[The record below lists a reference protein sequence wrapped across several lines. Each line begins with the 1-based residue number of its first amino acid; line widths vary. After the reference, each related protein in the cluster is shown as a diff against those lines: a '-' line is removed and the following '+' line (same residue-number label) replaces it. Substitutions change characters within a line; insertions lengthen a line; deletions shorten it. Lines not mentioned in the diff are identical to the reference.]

1 MKGWQ
6 KKIFLFFLL
15 NLNIILYSNSK
26 ISKIEN
32 KKIKEKI
39 VYLEDE
45 ETPFTGEFIGPNI
58 KETYK
63 NGIKDGF
70 FQGILNFN
78 NENLLYQGKYINGI
92 KHGNWII
99 KYIDGETKAIL
110 KYNYNKPDGRWVT
123 FYKNNKMENHEE
135 LKNGILEGKV
145 LKYSLRGN
153 TLIRLDYNHGLLH
166 GEGVFFYE
174 NGVLEMISN
183 FKYGKLY
190 GKIKIFSDKN
200 INLVDGEYNQNLR
213 VGIWKFYYMTGDLK
227 TIINYK
233 NGMRNGESII
243 FDKSGMEL
251 SRIVYYNGIEQGK
264 QEMKNKKNIKDS
276 IIKKINKVEEELI
289 YEKYDKLLS
298 ELEEYNEKYN

>member
-1 MKGWQ
+1 MKRV
-6 KKIFLFFLL
+6 KKNIFFFILINWSLL
-15 NLNIILYSNSK
+15 TYSNN
-26 ISKIEN
+26 KIEN
-32 KKIKEKI
+32 KQIKEKI
-39 VYLEDE
+39 VYLQGE
-45 ETPFTGEFIGPNI
+45 EIPFTGEFIGINI

-63 NGIKDGF
+63 NGIKNGF
-70 FQGILNFN
+70 FQGVFNFE

-92 KHGNWII
+92 KHGNWLIR
-99 KYIDGETKAIL
+99 YMNGENKAIL
-110 KYNYNKPDGRWVT
+110 KYNYDKPDGRWVF
-123 FYKNNKMENHEE
+123 FYKGNKMESHEE
-135 LKNGILEGKV
+135 LEDGILEGKV
-145 LKYSLRGN
+145 LKYSKKGN
-153 TLIRLDYNHGLLH
+153 TLIRLNYNHGLLH

-183 FKYGKLY
+183 FKYGKLH

-200 INLVDGEYNQNLR
+200 KTLVDGEYKQNLR

-251 SRIVYYNGIEQGK
+251 SRVIYHNGIEEGRKDIIGK
-264 QEMKNKKNIKDS
+264 QNNIKDS
-276 IIKKINKVEEELI
+276 IIKKINKIEEELI